1 MPEKRIGNHAI
12 CTAHKEVLSDGG
24 RPVPVWSWVN
34 PISIS
39 PGQAAL
45 GAMTDGEVGLVLLHR
60 HTRDLNDDAW
70 HRLCKDPELSPMEA
84 ETVDFLPRPSPHIFG
99 LLAKKLGL
107 WPPEGAESSE

>member
-1 MPEKRIGNHAI
+1 MAEHMI
-12 CTAHKEVLSDGG
+12 CVVAAQGCECATLCT
-24 RPVPVWSWVN
+24 
-34 PISIS
+34 ISS
-39 PGQAAL
+39 AQAAL

-107 WPPEGAESSE
+107 WPPEVKSGE